1 MSERHGARRV
11 LKGTMGYL
19 DDLNPEQREAVE
31 HVHGPLLV
39 LAGAGSGKTRVLT
52 VRIAHLVLEHGV
64 DPASLLAVTFTN
76 KAAGEMRERVR
87 RLLGAEPAGI
97 WIGTFHSMGARLLR
111 RHAAYLGWSSNFSIF
126 DAEQAVREVKRV
138 MERRNISVKH
148 WHPRAVHAAISSA
161 KNQLISPEEYAA
173 TARDAFSRVVAAV
186 YPEYEAALKE
196 QNAVDF
202 DDLLVKPVELFL
214 AHDALLQQYR
224 ARFHFIL
231 VDEYQDTNHAQ
242 YRFLELL
249 AREHGN
255 IMAVGDDDQSI
266 YGWRG
271 ADIRNILDF
280 EKDFPDARIIRLER
294 NYRSTGRILEA
305 ANRVIAQ
312 NVRRKGKT
320 LRPMAGPGERITR
333 VEALDEQDEA
343 EWIASEI
350 ESRLVEDTGRSL
362 RDFVVLYRTNA
373 QSRALE
379 EAFRRHDLPYQIVG
393 GTRFY
398 ERREI
403 MDVLAYLRLIANPR
417 DAGAFERVVNYPRR
431 GIGDLTK
438 TRLMQWAAE
447 RGLTPLEAAARAREC
462 EALSSTGAGAL
473 VKFADLITRFR
484 ELAARTPVGEL
495 LELLVGEIGLL
506 TALGEE
512 GPEGAE
518 RIENVRELIAGAH
531 EFDAGL
537 DLARL
542 AGDDDLPPDASPLD
556 LFLQKVTLITDVDR
570 HDPEA
575 RAVTLMTLHNAK
587 GLEFPVV
594 FISGLED
601 GLFPLARAYDE
612 PDELEEE
619 RRLFYVGITRA
630 KEKLYL
636 TYART
641 RRRGAE
647 LLSCTPSS
655 FLQPIPEDL
664 LEVRLTPR
672 AERVRRARSGYG
684 RGETRWAPSWGG
696 DSDDDSGSWDGGLVL
711 DYSDAQDVPRFIK
724 GERVRHPQFGSGTI
738 RELTGFGRDLK
749 AVIDFDDVGRK
760 KVIVRYANLQKEL

>member
-1 MSERHGARRV
+1 MMS
-11 LKGTMGYL
+11 YL

-31 HVHGPLLV
+31 HVDGPLLV

-52 VRIAHLVLEHGV
+52 VRIAHLVREHGV

-76 KAAGEMRERVR
+76 KAAAEMRERVR

-126 DAEQAVREVKRV
+126 DGEQAVREVKRV
-138 MERRNISVKH
+138 MERRNISVKQ
-148 WHPRAVHAAISSA
+148 WHPKAVHAAISSA
-161 KNQLISPEEYAA
+161 KNQLVSPEEYAA
-173 TARDAFSRVVAAV
+173 TARDPFSRVVADV
-186 YPEYEAALKE
+186 YPDYQAALKE
-196 QNAVDF
+196 QNAFDF

-214 AHDALLQQYR
+214 THEPLLERYR
-224 ARFHFIL
+224 ARFQFVL

-242 YRFLELL
+242 YRFIELL
-249 AREHGN
+249 ARVHGN

-280 EKDFPDARIIRLER
+280 EKDFPDARIVRLEQ

-312 NVRRKGKT
+312 NARRKGKT
-320 LRPMAGPGERITR
+320 LRTMAGPGERITR
-333 VEALDEQDEA
+333 VDAIDEQDEA

-350 ESRLVEDTGRSL
+350 ESRLAEDPERSL

-379 EAFRRHDLPYQIVG
+379 EALRRHDLPYQIVG

-403 MDVLAYLRLIANPR
+403 MDVLAYLRLISNRR
-417 DAGAFERVVNYPRR
+417 DAGAFDRIVNYPRR
-431 GIGDLTK
+431 GIGDLSK
-438 TRLMQWAAE
+438 ARLMEWAAE
-447 RGLTPLEAAARAREC
+447 RGLAPLDAAARAKEC
-462 EALSSTGAGAL
+462 ELLGSAGASAL
-473 VKFADLITRFR
+473 VSFAGLIARFR
-484 ELAARTPVGEL
+484 DLAASTPVGEL
-495 LELLVGEIGLL
+495 IELLVEEIGLIA
-506 TALGEE
+506 ALEAE

-518 RIENVRELIAGAH
+518 RIENVGELVASAH

-537 DLARL
+537 ALGRL
-542 AGDDDLPPDASPLD
+542 AGDEDLPPDASPLD
-556 LFLQKVTLITDVDR
+556 LFLEKVTLITDTDR

-601 GLFPLARAYDE
+601 GLFPLARAYGE
-612 PDELEEE
+612 ADELEEE

-630 KEKLYL
+630 RQKLYL
-636 TYART
+636 THARV

-647 LLSCTPSS
+647 VLACTPSS
-655 FLQPIPEDL
+655 FLGPIPDDL
-664 LEVRLTPR
+664 LEMRATPR
-672 AERVRRARSGYG
+672 AERSRRARMGYG
-684 RGETRWAPSWGG
+684 RREARWASSWSGGFGDGG
-696 DSDDDSGSWDGGLVL
+696 DAGDGGLVV
-711 DYSDAQDVPRFIK
+711 DYSDAQDMPRFLK

-738 RELTGFGRDLK
+738 RELSGFGRDLK
-749 AVIDFDDVGRK
+749 AVIDFEGVGRK